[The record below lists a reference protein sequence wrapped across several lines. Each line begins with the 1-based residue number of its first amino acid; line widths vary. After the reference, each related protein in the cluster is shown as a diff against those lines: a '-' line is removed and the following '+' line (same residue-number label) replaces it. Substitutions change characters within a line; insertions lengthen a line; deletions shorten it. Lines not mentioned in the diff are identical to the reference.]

1 MLLSRNS
8 AMKSTSGV
16 KKQRTQVGVE
26 RSKPSQASLISRGLA
41 VKSTHV
47 RCNGD
52 DCSSPPSVQSGFSL
66 YSSDSTDNTA
76 VDVNRGLN
84 RCSKLLANML
94 DTDQGGPVEIGRAT
108 YKHQTQRPKT
118 TSKARK
124 SVSSAQ
130 ESKLTQGSR
139 KKPGQNVKTSS
150 HTNKSS
156 AKNHRR
162 KDAPTSSTSVS
173 TQAKRRGV
181 ETAEASR
188 KGLSSVH
195 VIPTGSSSSAERSG
209 AKLVASVHKLNPRIK
224 SHPSAPGF
232 QDCLM
237 SSTPEL
243 RESPSKLGSAESA
256 KSLERNGKPEVQR
269 SANPLRLTKYSV
281 APTTQ
286 EDKVPHKIRGESV
299 EEIPREAEESLAF
312 ARFSGSRVLEPDID
326 YRRRYHQGSVIDKN
340 LYQGH
345 REESYSNLPAQKGEQ
360 KVDSMPTYQAMRNGP
375 RSSPTTQ
382 HPSLVPVSDQ
392 DYIKRVHPPLKN
404 SQDILRD
411 LVQQLTVHN
420 QSHKHSDVNTQDLL
434 QGLIQDGGGP
444 VQVDRLAEV
453 DRLAVRETE
462 DVNVSTGRHVG
473 EDQLHTNEG
482 SCVKQDTRL
491 DVDQNGDPSLRQ
503 LLSDFRKI
511 HPVVSVGRREET
523 SRSVHPVLD
532 PRRVDEGPADRH
544 TPELLRGNDNLVSSE
559 EMKGN
564 EGSPQRVTFLTP
576 SKAQHDENEIVG
588 QGSTPYPH
596 QDGQRIP
603 TVETDMQNLPVEQG
617 ISSPRRSSEPLLMDP
632 RGTAIRQRAMQQ
644 ITTMKYLIREL
655 QAVLADHGDLEV
667 NRLLGEIDETCNTLP
682 YTTQKQLLDL
692 NTEVLLAFQPLQSEN
707 SQLRRRLRIV
717 NHQLKRRETIE
728 KDKTDAATVSLEL
741 LTTQAL
747 NANLQKQLRE
757 ERREK
762 EELLKSKLELSKT
775 LDEKEQ
781 QHKDMLRIMDDKDTN
796 LLKSR
801 QDCIKELQELRSART
816 DLQSRVGYLEL
827 QVEGTN
833 KETKILQLSLDQR
846 DKEITRLKNLTQSLH
861 EQLRKLPQ
869 PGNEV
874 ASSLKTLDGISL
886 QRMNRLLMSSPKA
899 DKENQPCWS
908 DDQSLSLMQPSKMY
922 QQINTKQT
930 SDPRSDPNP
939 PKNHFAK
946 SPKSPTKKKSPNRHV
961 TFQRSTDDDNLI
973 AKDVSGWARTDTLW
987 KGQQIST
994 GDYAASERSRQ
1005 HTLDVPHE
1013 TSSTT
1018 EKNLSI
1024 WLSPIPEDLDAT
1036 QLAGASARQL
1046 VKGNYVS
1053 MREGASQQS
1062 EAKTLQDPYQ
1072 REDDDFV
1079 GSIVEQTNK
1088 PYDHP
1093 VREKSHSASEDNFRP
1108 KSDLQSPIRLRP
1120 YKYPH
1125 EVLSK
1130 VETGSVVSDSTMS
1143 SVTSQYEAQF
1153 QMGLRNLDSEIGK
1166 LQASLKYSNFKSL

>member
-1 MLLSRNS
+1 
-8 AMKSTSGV
+8 MKSTSGV

-84 RCSKLLANML
+84 RCAKLLANML

-108 YKHQTQRPKT
+108 YKHQTQKPKT

-130 ESKLTQGSR
+130 ESKFTQGNR
-139 KKPGQNVKTSS
+139 KKPGQNIKTSS
-150 HTNKSS
+150 HTNKSN

-162 KDAPTSSTSVS
+162 KDAPTPSTSVS
-173 TQAKRRGV
+173 TQVKRRGV
-181 ETAEASR
+181 ETAESSR

-195 VIPTGSSSSAERSG
+195 VIPTGSSSSTERSG
-209 AKLVASVHKLNPRIK
+209 AKHVASVHKSNTRIK
-224 SHPSAPGF
+224 THPSAPGF

-243 RESPSKLGSAESA
+243 RESPSKLSSAESA
-256 KSLERNGKPEVQR
+256 KSLEHNGKPEVQR

-281 APTTQ
+281 AVTTQ
-286 EDKVPHKIRGESV
+286 EDKVPHKLRGESV
-299 EEIPREAEESLAF
+299 EEIPREAEECSTF
-312 ARFSGSRVLEPDID
+312 ARSFGSRVLEPDVD

-340 LYQGH
+340 LHQGH
-345 REESYSNLPAQKGEQ
+345 REEESYSNLPAQKGEQ
-360 KVDSMPTYQAMRNGP
+360 KMDSLPTYQAMSNGP
-375 RSSPTTQ
+375 RSSPTAQ
-382 HPSLVPVSDQ
+382 YPSLVPVSDRSQ
-392 DYIKRVHPPLKN
+392 DCIKKVHPPLKN

-411 LVQQLTVHN
+411 LVQQLKVHN

-434 QGLIQDGGGP
+434 QGLIQDGSGP
-444 VQVDRLAEV
+444 VEV
-453 DRLAVRETE
+453 DRRAVRETE
-462 DVNVSTGRHVG
+462 DMNLSTGCHVG
-473 EDQLHTNEG
+473 KDQLHTDEQ
-482 SCVKQDTRL
+482 SCSKQETQQ
-491 DVDQNGDPSLRQ
+491 DVDQNDDRSLRQ
-503 LLSDFRKI
+503 LLSDFRQV
-511 HPVVSVGRREET
+511 HPVVSGGQQEET
-523 SRSVHPVLD
+523 SRSVHPVLE
-532 PRRVDEGPADRH
+532 PRRIDEGPDGRH
-544 TPELLRGNDNLVSSE
+544 TPELLRLNNDNLVSSE
-559 EMKGN
+559 KMKGN
-564 EGSPQRVTFLTP
+564 EGSPQRATFLTP
-576 SKAQHDENEIVG
+576 SKAQHDENEILG

-596 QDGQRIP
+596 QDVQRIP
-603 TVETDMQNLPVEQG
+603 SAESDMQNMPVEQG

-632 RGTAIRQRAMQQ
+632 RGTAIRQRTMQQ

-801 QDCIKELQELRSART
+801 QDCIKELQELRSTRT
-816 DLQSRVGYLEL
+816 DLQSRIGYLEL

-874 ASSLKTLDGISL
+874 DSSLKTLDGISL
-886 QRMNRLLMSSPKA
+886 QRMNRLLMSRSPKA

-908 DDQSLSLMQPSKMY
+908 DEQSLSLMQPSKMY

-930 SDPRSDPNP
+930 SDPKSDPNP
-939 PKNHFAK
+939 PKNNFAK

-994 GDYAASERSRQ
+994 GDFAASERSRQ

-1018 EKNLSI
+1018 EKNLSK

-1046 VKGNYVS
+1046 IKGNYVS
-1053 MREGASQQS
+1053 LREGASQQS

-1088 PYDHP
+1088 PYDYP
-1093 VREKSHSASEDNFRP
+1093 VREKSHSASEDNSRP
-1108 KSDLQSPIRLRP
+1108 KSDFQSPIRLRP